1 MLLMRRFPEIGDTA
15 IAGGLGV
22 AAALLHAPLIFRTV
36 GGCDEWHILTAGAR
50 LAAGELMYRDVTH
63 IAGPGSFY
71 LSAALF
77 SIFGVRFEVAR
88 ITMLVLFAA
97 VTAALYLITRRL
109 TGRTPAA
116 LAALWFIV
124 FRLWSFPHWQML
136 HYASLAMG
144 TAVLA
149 FAVLHAERPI
159 GMGRAVAAGLLAGIA
174 IITKQDSGALAAL
187 GCAAALGL
195 GIFARRR
202 DGGPRE
208 SWRPFFVF
216 GASAAV
222 PLLVVIAYFAAHGAL
237 WPLVLQTVYD
247 TLVQHPLFVSGGGPE
262 HVDYMPFPGLLPLF
276 SQDQLI
282 RGRLLAYMPALLWDL
297 HWRTIG
303 QSALFR
309 DTNLLELAIKFAFRL
324 PYAVLLVEVAATVRA
339 WWRERDGTIIAART
353 AQLVFAA
360 AALAALSKPRDWI
373 HLSILLAPVA
383 PLATRQLATIAAGG
397 GLLRRLVRGSVAVV
411 GLVYLAVSADLYGR
425 ALATY
430 TAPISG
436 PRGTAYARP
445 GDAATLQGVVD
456 ALDATPPDRPV
467 LAVPC
472 VSAATF
478 LAGRPCASRF
488 PWLWP
493 RDAHVDRDQQVI
505 ASLERHP
512 DATVVYTLSHVPT
525 ISRLQAHAPT
535 LFVYLAEHYQLGP
548 VFGRD
553 AIHLIVALAEK
564 RRPSPPTTVAVHLTE
579 HMADATAERLRDGH
593 MEPVADVAEVAHVTT
608 WALTPRVLSLST
620 GGGGETRL
628 AFPVAVPARARL
640 RLRAGLNPD
649 FWQAIV
655 PLPVRLRVSIEG
667 AATSTQALAARHDV
681 FTNPADRAWD
691 DVDVD
696 VSTLAGQTVRI
707 VFAAAA
713 DGWGGED
720 GVAGFEDPRLEVG
733 P

>member
-1 MLLMRRFPEIGDTA
+1 MLLMRRRPPIGETA
-15 IAGGLGV
+15 IALALGL

-50 LAAGELMYRDVTH
+50 LADGELMYRDVTH

-88 ITMLVLFAA
+88 IAMLVLFAA

-109 TGRTPAA
+109 TGRTAA
-116 LAALWFIV
+116 TLTAVWFIA

-144 TAVLA
+144 IAILA
-149 FAVLHAERPI
+149 FAVLHAERRI
-159 GMGRAVAAGLLAGIA
+159 GTGRALAAGLLAGFA
-174 IITKQDSGALAAL
+174 VITKQDSGALATL

-195 GIFARRR
+195 GILARRR
-202 DGGPRE
+202 DGAPPE

-216 GASAAV
+216 LASAAV
-222 PLLVVIAYFAAHGAL
+222 PLLVVVGYFAIHGAL
-237 WPLVLQTVYD
+237 WPLFLQTVYD

-262 HVDYMPFPGLLPLF
+262 QVDYMPFPGLLPLF

-282 RGRLLAYMPALLWDL
+282 RSRLLSYMPGLFWDQ
-297 HWRTIG
+297 HWRSIG
-303 QSALFR
+303 ASALYR
-309 DTNLLELAIKFAFRL
+309 DTNLLELAIKLAFRV
-324 PYAVLLVEVAATVRA
+324 PYAVLLIEVVATMRA
-339 WWRERDGTIIAART
+339 WWRERDGTIVAARA
-353 AQLVFAA
+353 AQLMFAA

-373 HLSILLAPVA
+373 HLSILVAAVA
-383 PLATRQLATIAAGG
+383 PIAAGQLAVLTSGNG
-397 GLLRRLVRGSVAVV
+397 GWRGILRGTLALVGA
-411 GLVYLAVSADLYGR
+411 VYLALSADLYVR
-425 ALATY
+425 ALGSY

-445 GDAATLQGVVD
+445 GDAATLQGVVV
-456 ALDATPPDRPV
+456 ALEATPPDRPV

-535 LFVYLAEHYQLGP
+535 LFAYLAEHYRFGAIFGP
-548 VFGRD
+548 D
-553 AIHLIVALAEK
+553 ALHLIVALADK
-564 RRPSPPTTVAVHLTE
+564 RPPAAASATVRLTE
-579 HMADATAERLRDGH
+579 RMADATAGRARAGRVDSIADA
-593 MEPVADVAEVAHVTT
+593 ADVARVAT

-620 GGGGETRL
+620 SGGGETRL
-628 AFPVAVPARARL
+628 TFPVAVPSRARL
-640 RLRAGLNPD
+640 RLRAGVNPD
-649 FWQAIV
+649 FWQAFV
-655 PLPVRLRVSIEG
+655 ALPVRLRVSIES
-667 AATSTQALAARHDV
+667 AATSTDALAVRRDV

-691 DVDVD
+691 DVDLD
-696 VSTLAGQTVRI
+696 LSPFAGQTVRI
-707 VFAAAA
+707 VFAAEA
-713 DGWGGED
+713 DGWSGAD
-720 GVAGFEDPRLEVG
+720 GMAGFEDPRLEVER
-733 P
+733 